1 VTAPKLRARLVCFM
15 PVQKSKHVMV
25 SKHREHTV
33 LARELHDALRI
44 RPFGHEIAG
53 QNDSVAFG
61 IATLA

>member
-1 VTAPKLRARLVCFM
+1 V
-15 PVQKSKHVMV
+15 V

-33 LARELHDALRI
+33 LARELHDTLRI

-53 QNDSVAFG
+53 QNDSVALG